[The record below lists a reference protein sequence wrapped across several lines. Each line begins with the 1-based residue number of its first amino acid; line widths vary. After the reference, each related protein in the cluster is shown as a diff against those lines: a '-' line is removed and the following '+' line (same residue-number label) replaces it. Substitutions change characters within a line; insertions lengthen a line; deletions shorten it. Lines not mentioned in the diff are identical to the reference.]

1 MNEAITVAMIGVVG
15 VVLSAL
21 INRGRKENTKDH
33 ATVVRGLERIENKID
48 SHITDHARGDL

>member
-1 MNEAITVAMIGVVG
+1 MNEAISVAMIGVVG

-21 INRGRKENTKDH
+21 INKGRKENIQDH

>member
-1 MNEAITVAMIGVVG
+1 MNEAITVAVIGVVG
-15 VVLSAL
+15 IVLSAL
-21 INRGRKENTKDH
+21 INRGRKENSTDH

>member
-1 MNEAITVAMIGVVG
+1 MNEAISVAMIGVVG

-21 INRGRKENTKDH
+21 INRGRKENIQDH